1 MEGTRSETRNVTCG
15 VPQGSI
21 LGPLL
26 FLIYVNDMQKA
37 VNCKLLLYADDS
49 CLLVSGKNVQDIE
62 NTLSHE
68 LQNVSDWLVD
78 NKLSL
83 HLGKTESIIFGSHK
97 RLKNKKELNVVC
109 NGVKIDSK
117 PNVNYLGT
125 KLDQTLSGETTANS
139 VISKCNSRLK
149 FLYRKANY
157 FDF

>member
-1 MEGTRSETRNVTCG
+1 MNAISFK
-15 VPQGSI
+15 S
-21 LGPLL
+21 
-26 FLIYVNDMQKA
+26 
-37 VNCKLLLYADDS
+37 NCRVISKKLKYDS

-117 PNVNYLGT
+117 PNVGRTSDFLNNGIYYR
-125 KLDQTLSGETTANS
+125 
-139 VISKCNSRLK
+139 VIHHIEAKTERNALAS
-149 FLYRKANY
+149 
-157 FDF
+157 